1 MRNPYP
7 HLASF
12 LGGWFHQDFDLVGST
27 LEEVVAEFKRSAAPG
42 ESGVICREID
52 QFLKDH
58 GAAAGDGF
66 AGAFDIGVD
75 PLGFAPTVQAF
86 LLTIREQLGG
96 LAAAP

>member
-1 MRNPYP
+1 MSRPYP

-42 ESGVICREID
+42 ESEVICRDID

-58 GAAAGDGF
+58 GAAAGEGF
-66 AGAFDIGVD
+66 AGVFDIGVD

-86 LLTIREQLGG
+86 LLTIREQLGEP
-96 LAAAP
+96 AAP